1 MTRRWVPLLAAALVS
16 ALVSA
21 CASAPPR
28 VQGEAPWTSGRLSV
42 RIEATPAQI
51 AQSMTAAFDLR
62 GQGDI
67 GELRLS
73 SPLGTR
79 LAAARWA
86 PGEAV
91 LVTSDGE
98 RRYDS
103 LDALSRQ
110 ALGEALPLS
119 ALPDWMAGRPW
130 PGAASRATDG
140 GFEQL
145 GWLVVTARRTEGLIE
160 ATRAAPPAV
169 TVRVRLDEAQP

>member
-1 MTRRWVPLLAAALVS
+1 MAAAL
-16 ALVSA
+16 LCA
-21 CASAPPR
+21 CASAPQR
-28 VQGEAPWTSGRLSV
+28 VAGEQPWASGRLSV
-42 RIEATPAQI
+42 RIEATPQQI
-51 AQSMTAAFDLR
+51 AQSMSAAFDLR
-62 GQGDI
+62 AQGDA
-67 GELRLS
+67 GELRLN

-110 ALGEALPLS
+110 ALGEVLPLA
-119 ALPDWMAGRPW
+119 ALPDWLAARPW
-130 PGAASRATDG
+130 PGAGSRSIEG

-145 GWLVVTARRTEGLIE
+145 GWQVITARRNEGLIE

-169 TVRVRLDEAQP
+169 SVRVRIDENTP